1 MPFFKKA
8 GGQIFGCQLNKKEQA
23 ALEKEALAELAA
35 LDVKNTREIDAMIL
49 WFMHEEFGFGPK
61 RLKRIYAGLA
71 SKMKQLVSR
80 YEMGTADTVF
90 LCTSK
95 LTDYGVN
102 LEEWEKEITDSVAD

>member
-49 WFMHEEFGFGPK
+49 WFMHPVR
-61 RLKRIYAGLA
+61 RLWIFATK
-71 SKMKQLVSR
+71 SFV
-80 YEMGTADTVF
+80 
-90 LCTSK
+90 
-95 LTDYGVN
+95 LTN
-102 LEEWEKEITDSVAD
+102 C

>member
-23 ALEKEALAELAA
+23 ALEKEVLAELAA

-61 RLKRIYAGLA
+61 RLKRIYAGLVR
-71 SKMKQLVSR
+71 SMKQLVSR
-80 YEMGTADTVF
+80 YEMGTADTAF

-95 LTDYGVN
+95 LMDYGVN